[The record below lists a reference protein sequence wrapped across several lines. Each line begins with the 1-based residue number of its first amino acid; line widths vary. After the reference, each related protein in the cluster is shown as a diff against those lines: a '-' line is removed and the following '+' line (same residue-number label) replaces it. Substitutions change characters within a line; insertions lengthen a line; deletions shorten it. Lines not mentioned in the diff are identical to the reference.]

1 MPYLFANIGTGN
13 AFVTKFK
20 PLFIYEC
27 VLPLEPEAVAAHRE
41 ALGKGE
47 TVETCLPCTFGTHGY
62 EACPR
67 IAPRD

>member
-1 MPYLFANIGTGN
+1 MSRLFVNIGTGN
-13 AFVTKFK
+13 ALVTKFK

-27 VLPLEPEAVAAHRE
+27 VLSLEPEAVAAHRE

-47 TVETCLPCTFGTHGY
+47 AVETCLPCTFGAHGY